1 MNDKIR
7 RLLDEWDAEV
17 RENGIWT
24 SGHSIAARMAAIL
37 RSVGPSLVEQK
48 RQEEQAKWAEAV
60 RTFRSTN
67 AYRHACASVV
77 SAPAR
82 HRYEPDVYVGSPCK
96 VCRLE
101 PTHHSHAVVSAPPKK
116 RHDRSCPAYGN
127 YQPPYE
133 ECNCGYESANE

>member
-1 MNDKIR
+1 MSKQAAQIVNLIQNWVNYELSLREFSVLRASDGAVVRDIAPQ
-7 RLLDEWDAEV
+7 LATYLAE
-17 RENGIWT
+17 
-24 SGHSIAARMAAIL
+24 HLAA
-37 RSVGPSLVEQK
+37 SP
-48 RQEEQAKWAEAV
+48 
-60 RTFRSTN
+60 
-67 AYRHACASVV
+67 SVV

>member
-37 RSVGPSLVEQK
+37 RSVGPSLVEQE

-67 AYRHACASVV
+67 AYRLASPLRRLGAVTQ
-77 SAPAR
+77 AR
-82 HRYEPDVYVGSPCK
+82 ESNGPRVQPMRA
-96 VCRLE
+96 RLSSMR
-101 PTHHSHAVVSAPPKK
+101 PRRLT
-116 RHDRSCPAYGN
+116 R
-127 YQPPYE
+127 
-133 ECNCGYESANE
+133 ANGMEGIGDAATR